1 MMERKNAIIVL
12 FMMQKVH
19 PLTSHL
25 YKRLIVL
32 SILLGFL
39 QPSSA
44 QKAIIDDYSINV
56 VCDNPVHAIMH
67 FKRSVTILDKTAA
80 EFGNFSYTISKANSL
95 LSFKGMVTDAS
106 GRLLRKIKRSELKQT
121 EYSPFL
127 AVDDYILYA
136 EYTPSVY
143 PVTITYEWE
152 VDCQNNLIEFPSF
165 CPLTD
170 YDIELRNASYQLTVP
185 KDYNVRYA
193 LQNINSTVQIEE
205 GPKATKTLTLGLT
218 DIPPINQ
225 ESYSRPL
232 YERIPVAFF
241 APSFFVYYGTQG
253 SLKDW
258 MDYGKWEYGLLKGS
272 SILPPALCQEIH
284 QMTDNLKTEHEKVKV
299 LYDYL
304 GRTTRYVAI
313 LLGIGGQRPAPAS
326 SVNRDGYGDCKGLS
340 NYMRA
345 MLEEIGIP
353 SNYTTIST
361 LRHDLIEDFASVGQM
376 DHVILQVPLLKDTL
390 WLECTNPQ
398 LPIGYVHKGIAG
410 HNAIEIG
417 KTGGRLVRLPVY
429 PDSTNL
435 VRNSIEIQLENDGT
449 TKIKSSQEFINHQ
462 YESIMPIMKMDKNK
476 QQQSLLH
483 ILSIPQA
490 EVENLELEEGA
501 GACMTINSLVKS
513 HQYATTTGKRLFVPA
528 FPIAKNRQKLT
539 SPTNRQENIFI
550 GEGYQIENHITIN
563 IPNGYEI
570 ESIPGIVA
578 KEEPFGFFT
587 SLPSYNGNQIHIV
600 SCMQM
605 RSGTYEKKLYPRLID
620 FLNVVSNTYHQK
632 IVIKKT
638 QK

>member
-376 DHVILQVPLLKDTL
+376 DHVILP
-390 WLECTNPQ
+390 
-398 LPIGYVHKGIAG
+398 AG
-410 HNAIEIG
+410 
-417 KTGGRLVRLPVY
+417 
-429 PDSTNL
+429 
-435 VRNSIEIQLENDGT
+435 RNS
-449 TKIKSSQEFINHQ
+449 
-462 YESIMPIMKMDKNK
+462 
-476 QQQSLLH
+476 
-483 ILSIPQA
+483 
-490 EVENLELEEGA
+490 
-501 GACMTINSLVKS
+501 
-513 HQYATTTGKRLFVPA
+513 A
-528 FPIAKNRQKLT
+528 F
-539 SPTNRQENIFI
+539 
-550 GEGYQIENHITIN
+550 
-563 IPNGYEI
+563 
-570 ESIPGIVA
+570 
-578 KEEPFGFFT
+578 
-587 SLPSYNGNQIHIV
+587 
-600 SCMQM
+600 
-605 RSGTYEKKLYPRLID
+605 KKLITKRHTMARVYQSTITNWLC
-620 FLNVVSNTYHQK
+620 S
-632 IVIKKT
+632 
-638 QK
+638 